1 MTGGTYTI
9 CLELRRPVTVEIG
22 ALGTHQL
29 RPGGYA
35 YTGSAF
41 GPGGLGRVDRHY
53 ELAAGERDTRHWH
66 IDYLLGLD
74 GVSITGDVRTPAAD
88 VECTVATSL
97 PAAPITGFG
106 ASDCDCVSHLAYSED
121 ASRLRDTVASAHCE
135 ASSD

>member
-29 RPGGYA
+29 QPGGYA

-41 GPGGLGRVDRHY
+41 GPGGFGRVDRHY
-53 ELAAGERDTRHWH
+53 ELAVGERDTRHWH
-66 IDYLLGLD
+66 IDYLLGHN
-74 GVSITGDVRTPAAD
+74 GVSITGDVRTPEMD

-97 PAAPITGFG
+97 PAAPIPGFG
-106 ASDCDCVSHLAYSED
+106 ASDCDCESHLAYGED
-121 ASRLRDTVASAHCE
+121 AARLRDTVASAHRE
-135 ASSD
+135 ARSD